1 MRSER
6 GFTLLEAIVAFAI
19 AALALSV
26 LFRAATGGMTAV
38 ATAGRYE
45 EAVSRAKS
53 HLAAIG
59 HDGPLSE
66 TETEGD
72 DGGGYHWR
80 IHIVPL
86 ASAAPAANGPQPAF
100 LQAPGRKPTLFS
112 VEVGISWSDGGR
124 SREFLLQTQR
134 LGADSGPGNG

>member
-6 GFTLLEAIVAFAI
+6 GFTLLEAIVAFMI
-19 AALALSV
+19 AALALGI
-26 LFRAATGGMTAV
+26 LFRAASGGV
-38 ATAGRYE
+38 LSVNIAGHYE

-53 HLAAIG
+53 HMAAIG

-72 DGGGYHWR
+72 DGGGFHWR

-86 ASAAPAANGPQPAF
+86 ASVNPQTNGPQPAF
-100 LQAPGRKPTLFS
+100 MQAAGRKPTLFS
-112 VEVGISWSDGGR
+112 VEVGISWDDHGKK
-124 SREFLLQTQR
+124 REFLLQSQR
-134 LGADSGPGNG
+134 LGVDSGEGNG